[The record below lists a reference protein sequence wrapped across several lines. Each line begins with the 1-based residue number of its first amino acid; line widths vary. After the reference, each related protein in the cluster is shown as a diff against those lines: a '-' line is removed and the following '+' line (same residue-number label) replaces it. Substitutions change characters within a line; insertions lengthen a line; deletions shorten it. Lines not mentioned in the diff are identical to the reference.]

1 VVADAIT
8 DMFFPKNN
16 PGYYALSEEAKGLI
30 MGWVAGE
37 WYESSEGE
45 ATFRIADEL

>member
-1 VVADAIT
+1 MNL

-30 MGWVAGE
+30 VEWMAGE
-37 WYESSEGE
+37 WYETSTGE
-45 ATFRIADEL
+45 VTFGIEHEL